1 MLPVKGLLRGGEG
14 TMYFLYSQL
23 FGVCFFAL
31 LYWMLAARVP
41 GKHFKGLGMFPRF
54 FDFLYFSMVTQTT
67 VGYGDISPTS
77 RLARGIAMVQLLLVY
92 AGLGLS
98 AASLLGF
105 FKSGNVQTLHKAA
118 VKKPAT
124 APAGALN

>member
-1 MLPVKGLLRGGEG
+1 MLPIKGLVQGGEG
-14 TMYFLYSQL
+14 TLYFLYSQL
-23 FGVCFFAL
+23 FGVFFFAL
-31 LYWMLAARVP
+31 AYWTIAARAP

-67 VGYGDISPTS
+67 VGYGDIVPIS
-77 RLARGIAMVQLLLVY
+77 RFARGFAMVQLLLVY

-105 FKSGNVQTLHKAA
+105 FRTGNVKSLHKPVAS
-118 VKKPAT
+118 KKAQ
-124 APAGALN
+124 APVGALN

>member
-14 TMYFLYSQL
+14 TLYFLYSQL
-23 FGVCFFAL
+23 FGICFFAL

-67 VGYGDISPTS
+67 VGYGDIAPAS
-77 RLARGIAMVQLLLVY
+77 RLARRRRQLLGWAREGCAVSGGPSRPARMRALLNGVRPS
-92 AGLGLS
+92 S
-98 AASLLGF
+98 ASCDDR
-105 FKSGNVQTLHKAA
+105 
-118 VKKPAT
+118 
-124 APAGALN
+124 